1 MLMESRPTRSLV
13 RLTLTSLALWLLAAC
28 APSASLNGAPA
39 DEPSPWFSVSSRESG
54 HTLRIHLNAD
64 ESSDTLSGLA
74 KSAVQEVNRRI
85 SPTGEGSV
93 LAAVNREAGQMSVKV
108 PEDLRVLVRRALA
121 FHRLTDGA
129 VDATDGSLR
138 ALWAGGKTPSS
149 ETVRAALDKTGSQ
162 VISVDEFEGT
172 LHIQRSGVALDL
184 GAMGRAYALAVASQ
198 RLETAGAARY
208 RLDYGSLSVL
218 GYDDRRLWKLP
229 LPDGPGTP
237 PRAHR
242 WARVR
247 GGAVST
253 LSRADGARGPLFDVI
268 DPRTGS
274 PVRTLSFVLVVSSDP
289 VQSAAI
295 AQALAVLGRTRGL
308 EIVETLEGVEGLVID
323 LAGYVHASSG
333 LSSEVIQEPIGG
345 AATADRR

>member
-1 MLMESRPTRSLV
+1 MSGGLGVSLWVLVLSSLM
-13 RLTLTSLALWLLAAC
+13 AC
-28 APSASLNGAPA
+28 APHASQRGEEGTAA
-39 DEPSPWFSVSSRESG
+39 SSWFSVSAQEAG
-54 HTLRIHLNAD
+54 YALRIHLDPDKSA
-64 ESSDTLSGLA
+64 STLAELA
-74 KSAVQEVNRRI
+74 KNAVQEVNRRI
-85 SPTGEGSV
+85 APTGEGSV
-93 LAAVNREAGQMSVKV
+93 LAGVNREAGQMPVKV

-129 VDATDGSLR
+129 VDATDGPVR
-138 ALWAGGKTPSS
+138 ALWAQVESPPSDA
-149 ETVRAALDKTGSQ
+149 VRAAVERTGSQ
-162 VISVDEFEGT
+162 VIGVDEFEGT
-172 LHIQRSGVALDL
+172 LHITQTGVALDL
-184 GAMGRAYALAVASQ
+184 GVMGRAYALAVASQ
-198 RLETAGAARY
+198 RLETAGAERY

-218 GYDDRRLWKLP
+218 GYDGGRFWKLP

-253 LSRADGARGPLFDVI
+253 LSRADGGRGPLLDVI

-295 AQALAVLGRTRGL
+295 AQALAVLGRTRGM

-333 LSSEVIQEPIGG
+333 LRSEIFQEPILDGE
-345 AATADRR
+345 AAQSR